1 MGMRDVVVLNTT
13 SSRLEVQQSN
23 DSVRIS
29 GDSNN
34 LLSVENT
41 TGTPIFSINAQS
53 QSANIAGSIIVTG
66 DLSSSLASS
75 SSFGRLESTT
85 LIGSAA
91 NMTNTDFQLGIISS
105 STQLESEISGL
116 EIWWY
121 DF

>member
-53 QSANIAGSIIVTG
+53 QSADIAGSVIVTG
-66 DLSSSLASS
+66 DLKHV
-75 SSFGRLESTT
+75 STT
-85 LIGSAA
+85 LYLL
-91 NMTNTDFQLGIISS
+91 TTISS
-105 STQLESEISGL
+105 KLLPSQI
-116 EIWWY
+116 
-121 DF
+121 